1 MPRYAGIHTF
11 IVTGEPHREAAYRG
25 EPFVKPHVVEYLGV
39 LIALFEEDPREEH
52 EVPSDIVK
60 RHKVSFLY
68 YRRLR
73 DLAYVESLGAR
84 AATRAEARIAGSF
97 YLFIG
102 GIQEAERIASHSV
115 PPATPR
121 GESYVFEVKF
131 LAASGTPYEGGFFL
145 LLCERV
151 SPPTRPIYELCA
163 LLLRFDPLY
172 ELLRGFRWKLV
183 GGGAD
188 LVLVSYFSRH
198 RAPHK
203 NELKSIYPAE
213 LSASFF
219 SGAFSSGIGKP

>member
-1 MPRYAGIHTF
+1 M
-11 IVTGEPHREAAYRG
+11 
-25 EPFVKPHVVEYLGV
+25 
-39 LIALFEEDPREEH
+39 
-52 EVPSDIVK
+52 PSDIVK

-73 DLAYVESLGAR
+73 DLAYMESLGAR
-84 AATRAEARIAGSF
+84 AATRAEARITGSF
-97 YLFIG
+97 YLLIG
-102 GIQEAERIASHSV
+102 GIKEAERIASHSV
-115 PPATPR
+115 PSATPR

-131 LAASGTPYEGGFFL
+131 LAASGTPYEGAFFL

-151 SPPTRPIYELCA
+151 SPPTCPIYELCA
-163 LLLRFDPLY
+163 LLLCLDPLY
-172 ELLRGFRWKLV
+172 ELLWGFRWKLV